1 MLNSRKKLVN
11 AMLGLKVPKEE
22 KKSLL
27 GVKRLIKLV
36 GGLLI
41 LKLGTVGSDGLIMI
55 LTKMSSKEILAG
67 N

>member
-55 LTKMSSKEILAG
+55 ITKMSSKEILAG